1 MREIVRLSP
10 FEEERYKKRKGL
22 LRELFNQD
30 DTSVL
35 TSREYQVYPNQI
47 DVARD
52 VLKMFHTDPKLVTVL
67 VVALCQSGKTGTML
81 ALLRVIVL
89 EPDSIVVPFENIY
102 IITGL
107 SSRDWKNQTTKKLPP
122 GIRIHHRSD
131 LEGVFEEIKT
141 KKNVL
146 IILDE
151 NQVASKKNQTLDK
164 CYQDLQIEVLNRNDV
179 KIVEFSATPDGSVY
193 ELQSE
198 SWGDAAKIIKAPPGP
213 GYMGCFE
220 LNARN
225 RVYQY
230 KDLYGPD
237 GETHVRE
244 IKNVIDVR
252 YQNPRYHIIRTHS
265 SKKGEITR
273 ANFTKVFWFNC
284 DFKIYDGERTEI
296 DDINKDLLDKQ
307 PEKHTFIFVKAL
319 LRCSQNLTK
328 THLGVLYER
337 FTENPSDSVI
347 IQGLLG
353 RADGYDDNGDL
364 VVWTNIDSITRYKE
378 LWDGNFHKD
387 LLTMWKSSTTNTR
400 AGVTRAKPG
409 FHDTISEVERLVS
422 EYVYEPFD
430 SFEQAKHYAMVTLER
445 PRGPKRIPCDADGFV
460 RKAYKAIEKDGVP
473 RTWSKQELVDEHK
486 GSYGIKDDGE
496 FRYYVC
502 YEDITDSSTSKHL
515 IVYKKRA

>member
-10 FEEERYKKRKGL
+10 FEEEKHKKRKGV

-89 EPDSIVVPFENIY
+89 EPDSIVIPFENIY

-107 SSRDWKNQTTKKLPP
+107 SSIDWKNQTKKHFPEGTK
-122 GIRIHHRSD
+122 IHHRSE
-131 LEGVFEEIKT
+131 LEGIFEEIKT

-151 NQVASKKNQTLDK
+151 NQIASKKNQTLDK
-164 CYQDLQIEVLNRNDV
+164 CYHDLQLEVLNRNDV
-179 KIVEFSATPDGSVY
+179 KIIEFSATPDGSVY

-198 SWGDAAKIIKAPPGP
+198 SWGDAAKIIKAPAGP
-213 GYMGCFE
+213 GYVGCFD

-252 YQNPRYHIIRTHS
+252 YQTPRYHIIRTHS
-265 SKKGEITR
+265 SNKGEITR
-273 ANFTKVFWFNC
+273 TNFIKVFGLNC
-284 DFKIYDGERTEI
+284 EFKIYDGERTDI
-296 DDINKDLLDKQ
+296 HDINEGRLDIPPK
-307 PEKHTFIFVKAL
+307 KHTFIFVKAL
-319 LRCSQNLTK
+319 LRCSQNITK

-353 RADGYDDNGDL
+353 RAGGYDDNGDL

-387 LLTMWKSSTTNTR
+387 LLIKWKSSTTNTR
-400 AGVTRAKPG
+400 SGVTRARPG
-409 FHDTISEVERLVS
+409 FHDTISEVERIAP

-430 SFEQAKHYAMVTLER
+430 TFEEAKSYAKDTLGR
-445 PRGPKRIPCDADGFV
+445 PRGPKRISWGEDGFV
-460 RKAYKAIEKDGVP
+460 RKAYEAIERGGSAKV
-473 RTWSKQELVDEHK
+473 WSTRELIDEGK

-502 YEDITDSSTSKHL
+502 YEDITNSATVKHL
-515 IVYKKRA
+515 IVHKKRA